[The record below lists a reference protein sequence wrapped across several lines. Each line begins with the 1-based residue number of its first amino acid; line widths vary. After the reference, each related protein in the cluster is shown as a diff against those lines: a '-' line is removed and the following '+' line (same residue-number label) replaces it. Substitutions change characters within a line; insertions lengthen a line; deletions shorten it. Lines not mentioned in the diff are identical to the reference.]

1 MIPKIK
7 KAILLSGGI
16 DSTTIAYKNRGYSC
30 LAIGF
35 NYGQRHIS
43 EVRYAK
49 ATAKKL
55 GMEWIEVELFQV
67 KDLFLRC
74 ALTDGTSDNV
84 VAKNRNEV
92 FLSIACAIASGRG
105 IPEVLFG
112 ATAEDYAKFPDCRPA
127 WLDSLNKTH
136 RLAQIGVRVSAPFI
150 HKTKSQ
156 VVKLA
161 RKLGVPFEE
170 TMSCYAGNN
179 CGKCLACKTRAT
191 AMDHERCG
199 RCGSVMHSI
208 LECGVSIK
216 NRIKK

>member
-1 MIPKIK
+1 MTTKIK

-16 DSTTIAYKNRGYSC
+16 DSTALAYKNRNHCC
-30 LAIGF
+30 LTIGF
-35 NYGQRHIS
+35 NYGQRHVS
-43 EVRYAK
+43 EVRYAR

-55 GMEWIEVELFQV
+55 GMEFIEVELFQV

-74 ALTDGTSDNV
+74 ALTDGASDSV

-92 FLSIACAIASGRG
+92 FLSIACAIAAGKG

-112 ATAEDYAKFPDCRPA
+112 ATAEDYARFPDCRPA

-136 RLAQIGVRVSAPFI
+136 RLAQLKVRVSAPFI

-156 VVKLA
+156 VVELA

-179 CGKCLACKTRAT
+179 CGKCLACKTRKA
-191 AMDHERCG
+191 ALCG
-199 RCGSVMHSI
+199 Q
-208 LECGVSIK
+208 
-216 NRIKK
+216 